1 LASLEVTAAERRQF
15 EGWRSQLERG
25 KDFAALAKELA
36 ASHPGRATG
45 GERRSVRGELP
56 AELEAEVFRV
66 EPGKLGN
73 VIEAGDACHLV
84 QVLERIP
91 ARRIPIERVEEDIR
105 AVLLQREAQPRIAEY
120 LARLRKE
127 MNVEVLWKP
136 KPTGK

>member
-1 LASLEVTAAERRQF
+1 MELAAAERRQF
-15 EGWRSQLERG
+15 EEWRTQLERG

-36 ASHPGRATG
+36 AAHPGRATG

-73 VIEAGDACHLV
+73 VIEAGGAYHLL

-127 MNVEVLWKP
+127 MSVEVLWKP
-136 KPTGK
+136 KATGK